1 MRKIPN
7 SMQKVF
13 NFARSQGRVNVYKI
27 AKDLDLDYK
36 NVHVAVKRCE
46 ELGLLSCVMERS
58 NNRLVKI
65 VFPRPEI
72 IGLRIESVFL
82 EAGSRLLKQ
91 KESRRKAYFEMHGSM
106 SLPKGVPQS
115 REPVLGAIAS
125 KSVKPKAL
133 KKSIADVESKP
144 LSKPLPSA
152 SLRKKAF
159 VV

>member
-46 ELGLLSCVMERS
+46 ELGLLSSVMERS

-106 SLPKGVPQS
+106 
-115 REPVLGAIAS
+115 
-125 KSVKPKAL
+125 
-133 KKSIADVESKP
+133 
-144 LSKPLPSA
+144 
-152 SLRKKAF
+152 
-159 VV
+159 

>member
-1 MRKIPN
+1 MRKIPD

-13 NFARSQGRVNVYKI
+13 NFAKSQGRVNVYKI
-27 AKDLDLDYK
+27 AKDLDLNYK

-46 ELGLLSCVMERS
+46 ELGLLSSVMERS

-82 EAGSRLLKQ
+82 EAGSRLLQQ

-106 SLPKGVPQS
+106 SLSKSVANSQ
-115 REPVLGAIAS
+115 EPMKAVVAS
-125 KSVKPKAL
+125 KSSKL
-133 KKSIADVESKP
+133 KVHRKSIADVASKP
-144 LSKPLPSA
+144 LLKPLPSA
-152 SLRKKAF
+152 SLRKKVFAD
-159 VV
+159 